1 MHNDRSMNDS
11 IAASLLHDLKA
22 MKLSESNADHMVD
35 KYKSMHHTERA
46 IVKSNDFNKPHHVTP
61 NKISSAYNQW
71 MPAQSPDPLNKT
83 FNCKTD
89 SKEVLWASTQSSPNS
104 TQRDQMKNQF
114 KKSTSTPSNLWESPN
129 LKLSQSALMIKNDS
143 SSSVWYTPPQ
153 IQSPAMSGQSIWDSP
168 TSSIL
173 NHSVESFSSDC
184 AGGLLRPQD
193 LSPNDIWS
201 NTSKLQSSN
210 RFNSFKADTSSVWS
224 NASPIGNK
232 TESNIFTST
241 PFKSSNSTTTAFDG
255 QKDFK
260 KITKP
265 TAEASTLNSVAH
277 DNTTNPASSSC
288 LQLFSDDFMNY
299 LNMIN

>member
-1 MHNDRSMNDS
+1 MLNEKSMNDS
-11 IAASLLHDLKA
+11 MTNSLLHDLKSI
-22 MKLSESNADHMVD
+22 KLSESNVECVMD
-35 KYKSMHHTERA
+35 KYKSMHTERA
-46 IVKSNDFNKPHHVTP
+46 IVKSNDFNKQNHTAL
-61 NKISSAYNQW
+61 NKMPYNQW
-71 MPAQSPDPLNKT
+71 MPSQSPDPLNKS
-83 FNCKTD
+83 FNYKTD
-89 SKEVLWASTQSSPNS
+89 SKEVLWTSTQSSPNS
-104 TQRDQMKNQF
+104 TQREQLKNQF

-153 IQSPAMSGQSIWDSP
+153 IQSPAISSGQSIWDSP

-184 AGGLLRPQD
+184 AGLLRPQD

-201 NTSKLQSSN
+201 NTSKLQSSSSN
-210 RFNSFKADTSSVWS
+210 GFNTFKADTSVWS

-232 TESNIFTST
+232 IESNIFTST
-241 PFKSSNSTTTAFDG
+241 PFKSSAFDG
-255 QKDFK
+255 QKDFNK
-260 KITKP
+260 KIAKP
-265 TAEASTLNSVAH
+265 IIPTPSNVNVNHE
-277 DNTTNPASSSC
+277 TNPASSSC